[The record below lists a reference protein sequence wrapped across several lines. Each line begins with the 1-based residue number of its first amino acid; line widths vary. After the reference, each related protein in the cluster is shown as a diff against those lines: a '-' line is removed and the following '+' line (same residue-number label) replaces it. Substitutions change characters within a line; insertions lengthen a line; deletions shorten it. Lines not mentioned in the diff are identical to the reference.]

1 MIRGKKAFVIGSI
14 ASMVILFS
22 TLMFGL
28 GYYCTGNY
36 LNYNYNYRYY
46 WADLYWALL
55 STGVGYFAVSA
66 LAIAFYDRR
75 ILAINIANIV
85 VTCCVYIYAIVVSFM
100 VMRGQLIFSIFL
112 IATAGIAFPIHVW
125 VEGIAFINQKYK
137 GEESEL
143 VSAGAPLPIKETNAV
158 AMLKSL
164 KELYDLGLLSEE
176 EYGAKRQQYVDKL

>member
-28 GYYCTGNY
+28 GYYCNTSRFLY
-36 LNYNYNYRYY
+36 TY